1 MSLLLDAQKKS
12 QEAAAAQSAG
22 NNVTG
27 SGLSLEDLPPPS
39 DGLSGN
45 DLHSTEAHDSHQKVD
60 HARNASQNL
69 FDAKIHTPHVA
80 RAGINRNLLIALG
93 ATLVLLTVGAGYVW
107 YEISGSDQPVRQYAK
122 PSKAI
127 SQPLQIA
134 KTTTPAPAATKTETP
149 SEKVDSPLLSP
160 TVVHSAIKPAKKATR
175 RPARKKAKAPLRI
188 KKHKSAKETINTVLN
203 NAYQAYLIGDLDK
216 AQPMYQRA
224 LKMNAR
230 NTDALLGLAAIAQRN
245 GDDSSA
251 AYYYAKVLELDP
263 RDPVANAGMS
273 ALTTSNN
280 TESRLKRLL
289 NEQQG
294 SSALHFALGNQY
306 AAQARWADAQQSYF
320 NAYKLDPENAQ
331 LAFNLGVSL
340 DRLGQQKSAVQYY
353 LRALELDPNKRNGF
367 DHAQISSRIEELTD

>member
-1 MSLLLDAQKKS
+1 
-12 QEAAAAQSAG
+12 
-22 NNVTG
+22 
-27 SGLSLEDLPPPS
+27 
-39 DGLSGN
+39 
-45 DLHSTEAHDSHQKVD
+45 
-60 HARNASQNL
+60 
-69 FDAKIHTPHVA
+69 
-80 RAGINRNLLIALG
+80 
-93 ATLVLLTVGAGYVW
+93 
-107 YEISGSDQPVRQYAK
+107 
-122 PSKAI
+122 
-127 SQPLQIA
+127 
-134 KTTTPAPAATKTETP
+134 
-149 SEKVDSPLLSP
+149 
-160 TVVHSAIKPAKKATR
+160 
-175 RPARKKAKAPLRI
+175 
-188 KKHKSAKETINTVLN
+188 
-203 NAYQAYLIGDLDK
+203 
-216 AQPMYQRA
+216 
-224 LKMNAR
+224 MNAR